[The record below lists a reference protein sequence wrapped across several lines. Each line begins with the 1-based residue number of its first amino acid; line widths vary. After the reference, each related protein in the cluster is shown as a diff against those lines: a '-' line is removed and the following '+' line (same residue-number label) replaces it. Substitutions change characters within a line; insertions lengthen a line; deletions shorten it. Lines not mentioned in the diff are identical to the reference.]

1 MAVTSVWETWM
12 IFNLQNVEAWVK
24 TFLGRAEEEGEEQE
38 VEEEIIEEVVEKKGK
53 WKSVTET
60 SGKEAKDVGGY
71 TSPVQSAEGEEE
83 EGQEGGQEEGQE
95 GGQEEWQEG
104 GQAGRRVGWRDEGE
118 EGDVD
123 GEAMEEEDVDGVPME
138 EEDVDGE
145 PMEEEEE
152 EVVDGLPM
160 EEAPA
165 KSVSIP
171 EPMPERPVV
180 QQPPDPRP
188 TKRQRMKA
196 ADMFAD

>member
-12 IFNLQNVEAWVK
+12 IFNNQNVEAWVK
-24 TFLGRAEEEGEEQE
+24 TFLGRPEEAEGEEHE
-38 VEEEIIEEVVEKKGK
+38 VEEETVEEIVEKKGK

-71 TSPVQSAEGEEE
+71 TSPVRLGEEE
-83 EGQEGGQEEGQE
+83 EEG
-95 GGQEEWQEG
+95 
-104 GQAGRRVGWRDEGE
+104 EGE
-118 EGDVD
+118 EGNVD

-145 PMEEEEE
+145 PMEEDE
-152 EVVDGLPM
+152 EVDEKPM
-160 EEAPA
+160 EDAAAE
-165 KSVSIP
+165 SVSSP
-171 EPMPERPVV
+171 APTPERPVT
-180 QQPPDPRP
+180 QQPSDPRP